1 MKVLVTDYA
10 WPDLEI
16 EQVVLGEIGIEL
28 VDAPDGEEDT
38 LADLAGGVSGIM
50 TCWAP
55 TTRRVIESS
64 PNCKVVSRMGIG
76 LDNIDVDTCNE
87 LGIPVT
93 NVPDYCLI
101 EVAEH
106 AIASILTL
114 GRNLHDFHSKSKQG
128 VYSRDAI
135 TPLKRLEG
143 RTVGIVG
150 LGHIGKTVV
159 RKARALGFNVLGT
172 RNDLSK
178 PVDGCDV
185 VALEQLLSHS
195 DFITLHLPLTDT
207 NHHMISDKEFGLM
220 KDGSFL
226 INTARGGL
234 VDHEAL
240 GRALD
245 SGKVA
250 GAALDVQD
258 PEPPDLS
265 QPLMQNPRVLISPH
279 AAFVSEES
287 LIDLRIRATQ
297 NAIGVM
303 TGQNVSNIVNKGCF

>member
-1 MKVLVTDYA
+1 MKLLITDFA
-10 WPDLEI
+10 WPDLSI
-16 EQVVLGEIGIEL
+16 EQQLLEEAELDLVVS
-28 VDAPDGEEDT
+28 DSQDEES
-38 LADLAGGVSGIM
+38 LAALASDVHGIM

-55 TTRRVIESS
+55 VTRHVIESS

-76 LDNIDVDTCNE
+76 LDNIDIDTCNE
-87 LGIPVT
+87 LKIPVT

-106 AIASILTL
+106 AIASMLTL
-114 GRNLHDFHSKSKQG
+114 GRNLHDFHTKSKQG
-128 VYSRDAI
+128 VYSHNAI

-143 RTVGIVG
+143 RTVGVVG

-159 RKARALGFNVLGT
+159 KKARALGFNVLGT

-178 PVDGCDV
+178 PVDGCHV
-185 VALEQLLSHS
+185 VALDQLLSHS

-207 NHHMISDKEFGLM
+207 NHHMISDKEFGMM

-234 VDHEAL
+234 IDHEAL

-245 SGKVA
+245 SGKIA

-258 PEPPDLS
+258 PEPPDLL
-265 QPLMQNPRVLISPH
+265 QPLMQDPRVLISPH

-287 LIDLRIRATQ
+287 LVDLRIRATQ
-297 NAIGVM
+297 NAIGVI
-303 TGQNVSNIVNKGCF
+303 TGQNVANIVNKGCF

>member
-1 MKVLVTDYA
+1 MKLLITDFA
-10 WPDLEI
+10 WPDLSI
-16 EQVVLGEIGIEL
+16 EKQLLDEAGLGYVIADSQDEEVL
-28 VDAPDGEEDT
+28 A
-38 LADLAGGVSGIM
+38 ALAGDVHGIM

-55 TTRRVIESS
+55 VTRHVIKSS
-64 PNCKVVSRMGIG
+64 SNCKVVSRMGIG

-114 GRNLHDFHSKSKQG
+114 GRNLHDFHTKSKQG
-128 VYSRDAI
+128 VYTRDSI

-143 RTVGIVG
+143 RTVGVIG
-150 LGHIGKTVV
+150 LGHIGETVV
-159 RKARALGFNVLGT
+159 KKARALGFNVLGT
-172 RNDLSK
+172 RNDLSQ
-178 PVDGCDV
+178 PVEGCDV
-185 VALEQLLSHS
+185 VPLEQLLARS
-195 DFITLHLPLTDT
+195 DFVTLHLPLSDS
-207 NHHMISDKEFGLM
+207 NHHMISDKEFGMM

-234 VDHEAL
+234 VDHAAL

-245 SGKVA
+245 SGKIA

-265 QPLMQNPRVLISPH
+265 EPLMQNPRVLISPH

-303 TGQNVSNIVNKGCF
+303 TGQDVSNIVNKGIF

>member
-1 MKVLVTDYA
+1 MKLLITDFA
-10 WPDLEI
+10 WPDLSI
-16 EQVVLGEIGIEL
+16 EKRLLEEADLGYVVA
-28 VDAPDGEEDT
+28 DSQDEET
-38 LADLAGGVSGIM
+38 LAALAGDVHGIM

-143 RTVGIVG
+143 RTVGVVG

-220 KDGSFL
+220 KDGSF
-226 INTARGGL
+226 
-234 VDHEAL
+234 
-240 GRALD
+240 
-245 SGKVA
+245 
-250 GAALDVQD
+250 QD

-265 QPLMQNPRVLISPH
+265 QPLMQTPRVLISPH

-287 LIDLRIRATQ
+287 LINLRIRATQ

>member
-1 MKVLVTDYA
+1 MKLLITDFA
-10 WPDLEI
+10 WPDLSI
-16 EQVVLGEIGIEL
+16 EKQLLDEAGLGYVIADSQDEEVL
-28 VDAPDGEEDT
+28 A
-38 LADLAGGVSGIM
+38 ALAGDVHGIM

-55 TTRRVIESS
+55 VTRHVIKSS

-114 GRNLHDFHSKSKQG
+114 GRNLHDFHTKSKQG
-128 VYSRDAI
+128 VYTRDSI

-143 RTVGIVG
+143 RTVGVIG
-150 LGHIGKTVV
+150 LGHIGETVV
-159 RKARALGFNVLGT
+159 KKARALGFNVLGT
-172 RNDLSK
+172 RNDLSQ
-178 PVDGCDV
+178 PVEGCDV
-185 VALEQLLSHS
+185 VPLEQLLARS
-195 DFITLHLPLTDT
+195 DFVTLHLPLSDS
-207 NHHMISDKEFGLM
+207 NHHMISDKEFGMM

-234 VDHEAL
+234 VDHAAL

-245 SGKVA
+245 SGKIA

-265 QPLMQNPRVLISPH
+265 EPLMQNPRVLISPH

-303 TGQNVSNIVNKGCF
+303 TGQDVSNIVNKGIF

>member
-1 MKVLVTDYA
+1 MKLLITDFA
-10 WPDLEI
+10 WPDLSI
-16 EQVVLGEIGIEL
+16 EQQLLEEAELDFVVS
-28 VDAPDGEEDT
+28 DSQDEESLAT
-38 LADLAGGVSGIM
+38 LASDVHGIM

-55 TTRRVIESS
+55 VTRHVIESS

-76 LDNIDVDTCNE
+76 LDNIDIDTCNE
-87 LGIPVT
+87 LKIPVT

-114 GRNLHDFHSKSKQG
+114 GRNLHDFHTKSKQG
-128 VYSRDAI
+128 IYSRNAI

-143 RTVGIVG
+143 RTVGVVG

-159 RKARALGFNVLGT
+159 KKASALGFKVLGT

-178 PVDGCDV
+178 PVDGCHV
-185 VALEQLLSHS
+185 VALDQLLSHS

-207 NHHMISDKEFGLM
+207 NHHMISDKEFAMM

-234 VDHEAL
+234 IDHEAL

-245 SGKVA
+245 SGKIA

-258 PEPPDLS
+258 PEPPDLL
-265 QPLMQNPRVLISPH
+265 QPLMQDPRVLISPH

-287 LIDLRIRATQ
+287 LVDLRIRATQ
-297 NAIGVM
+297 NAIGVI
-303 TGQNVSNIVNKGCF
+303 TGQNVANIVNKGCF

>member
-1 MKVLVTDYA
+1 
-10 WPDLEI
+10 
-16 EQVVLGEIGIEL
+16 
-28 VDAPDGEEDT
+28 
-38 LADLAGGVSGIM
+38 
-50 TCWAP
+50 
-55 TTRRVIESS
+55 
-64 PNCKVVSRMGIG
+64 MGIG

-114 GRNLHDFHSKSKQG
+114 GRNLHDFHTKSKQG
-128 VYSRDAI
+128 VYTRDSI

-143 RTVGIVG
+143 RTVGVIG
-150 LGHIGKTVV
+150 LGHIGETVV
-159 RKARALGFNVLGT
+159 KKARALGFNVLGT
-172 RNDLSK
+172 RNDLSQ
-178 PVDGCDV
+178 PVEGCDV
-185 VALEQLLSHS
+185 VPLEQLLARS
-195 DFITLHLPLTDT
+195 DFVTLHLPLSDS
-207 NHHMISDKEFGLM
+207 NHHMISDKEFGMM

-234 VDHEAL
+234 VDHAAL

-245 SGKVA
+245 SGKIA

-265 QPLMQNPRVLISPH
+265 EPLMQNPRVLISPH

-303 TGQNVSNIVNKGCF
+303 TGQDVSNIVNKGIF

>member
-1 MKVLVTDYA
+1 
-10 WPDLEI
+10 
-16 EQVVLGEIGIEL
+16 
-28 VDAPDGEEDT
+28 
-38 LADLAGGVSGIM
+38 
-50 TCWAP
+50 
-55 TTRRVIESS
+55 
-64 PNCKVVSRMGIG
+64 
-76 LDNIDVDTCNE
+76 
-87 LGIPVT
+87 
-93 NVPDYCLI
+93 
-101 EVAEH
+101 
-106 AIASILTL
+106 
-114 GRNLHDFHSKSKQG
+114 
-128 VYSRDAI
+128 
-135 TPLKRLEG
+135 
-143 RTVGIVG
+143 
-150 LGHIGKTVV
+150 
-159 RKARALGFNVLGT
+159 
-172 RNDLSK
+172 
-178 PVDGCDV
+178 
-185 VALEQLLSHS
+185 
-195 DFITLHLPLTDT
+195 
-207 NHHMISDKEFGLM
+207 MISDKEFGLM